1 MAFYSIERD
10 GYDFQFLDLVPR
22 DVLWQAPRD
31 KGLEFDDVMKFS
43 QSSRPMKDWWPELE
57 TTLRANEDIDS
68 PRMPDIS
75 VWAPGALVIYPRGY
89 RLLGEWLSQYGELL
103 PVTVMNNPETHWIFN
118 CRAKKDVDPDRS
130 SMDCGEDLPVINFVE
145 GVDDPEIFKTDFDKC
160 SFLYCGEKFK
170 ATVEDYGLQG
180 LSFTQ
185 LK

>member
-1 MAFYSIERD
+1 M
-10 GYDFQFLDLVPR
+10 
-22 DVLWQAPRD
+22 
-31 KGLEFDDVMKFS
+31 
-43 QSSRPMKDWWPELE
+43 
-57 TTLRANEDIDS
+57 
-68 PRMPDIS
+68 
-75 VWAPGALVIYPRGY
+75 
-89 RLLGEWLSQYGELL
+89 GEWLSQYGELL

-118 CRAKKDVDPDRS
+118 CRAKKDIDPDRS